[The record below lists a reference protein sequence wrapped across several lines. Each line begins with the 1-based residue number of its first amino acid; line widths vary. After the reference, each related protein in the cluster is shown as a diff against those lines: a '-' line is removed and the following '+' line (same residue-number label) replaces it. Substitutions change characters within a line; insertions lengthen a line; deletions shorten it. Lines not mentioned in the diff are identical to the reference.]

1 MGRFINPFTDIGFK
15 KLFGQDIHKDLL
27 ISFLNDLL
35 SGEKVISDVKYL
47 DKEILPEFEGDR
59 STIFD
64 IYCTTE
70 KGEHFIVEMQNRQQQ
85 FFIDRAVY
93 YLSRSITRQGEKGV
107 AWKFDLKAV
116 YGVFFMNFSLE
127 EVLTR
132 KFRTD
137 AVLEDRDSHRCISDK
152 MRMIFLQ
159 LPEFNISEKDCK
171 TDFERW
177 IYILKHM
184 EGLQRLPFQSR
195 NAVFKRLEQ
204 IMDIA
209 SLSKEERLKY
219 DATIDAYRNNLA
231 VIGYAEQKGLKKGIL
246 QGLQQG
252 RKEGLQQGLQQGRE
266 LEKIENARKLKQ
278 IGVAVDDICKALGLS
293 KTDVEK
299 L

>member
-35 SGEKVISDVKYL
+35 SGEKVISNVKYL

-85 FFIDRAVY
+85 FFLDRAVY

-127 EVLTR
+127 EVLTK

-137 AVLEDRDSHRCISDK
+137 AVLEDRDSHKCISDK

-195 NAVFKRLEQ
+195 NVVFKRLEQ

-246 QGLQQG
+246 QG
-252 RKEGLQQGLQQGRE
+252 RE